1 MNLPP
6 LPPSLPRLSRGLRAV
21 AIIEA
26 AKGALVL
33 LAGFGLFSLI
43 HRDVQQSAERLVAHA
58 RLNPAAHYPRI
69 FLDLV
74 GQATDL
80 RLRLF
85 AFGAVAYALVRF
97 VEAYGLWSERRWA
110 EWFGALSGGLFIP
123 VELREVLRHASKA
136 GLAVLIVNVAVV
148 VMLVYGLRHTGRAAR
163 PVAGRSPALSPGP
176 PDTDAAPPA

>member
-1 MNLPP
+1 M
-6 LPPSLPRLSRGLRAV
+6 

-43 HRDVQQSAERLVAHA
+43 HRDVQRTVERLVAHA
-58 RLNPAAHYPRI
+58 HLNPAAHYPRI
-69 FLDLV
+69 FLDMV

-85 AFGAVAYALVRF
+85 AFGAVAYALIRF
-97 VEAYGLWSERRWA
+97 IEAYGLWSERRWA

-123 VELREVLRHASKA
+123 AELREVLHHGSKA

-148 VMLVYGLRHTGRAAR
+148 VMLVYGLRHTGRAAG
-163 PVAGRSPALSPGP
+163 PVAGRSPALVPGP
-176 PDTDAAPPA
+176 PETDASPPA